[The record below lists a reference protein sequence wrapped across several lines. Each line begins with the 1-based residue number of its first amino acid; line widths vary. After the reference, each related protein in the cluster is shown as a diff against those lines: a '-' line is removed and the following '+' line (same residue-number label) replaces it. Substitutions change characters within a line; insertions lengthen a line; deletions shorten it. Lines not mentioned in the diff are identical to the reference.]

1 MFKTILLPIDLGEE
15 SSWSKA
21 LPVAV
26 LHARHNG
33 GNLCVLTV
41 IPGVGENIV
50 RTYFP
55 PGFTERAMAQA
66 ESDMEAFRAAHVP
79 SDVPSKSLVR
89 NGTIYDEILAVADE
103 IGADLIVMA
112 SHRPALRDYLL
123 GPNAARVVRHA
134 KQSVLVVRD

>member
-21 LPVAV
+21 LPVA
-26 LHARHNG
+26 LHQMRNNVG
-33 GNLCVLTV
+33 SLNVLTV
-41 IPGVGENIV
+41 IPGLGENVV

-55 PGFTERAMAQA
+55 PGFAEQAMAQA
-66 ESDMEAFRAAHVP
+66 QKDIEAFRVANVP
-79 SDVPSKSLVR
+79 ADVPSKSILR
-89 NGTIYDEILAVADE
+89 SGTIYDEILAVAEE

-123 GPNAARVVRHA
+123 GPNASRVVRHA